1 MDTKDP
7 KRRTHFG
14 FQEIERTEKTK
25 KIKEVFDNVSD
36 NYDLMND
43 LMSFGIHRIWKRI
56 AIEMASI
63 RSDSL
68 ILDLASGTG
77 DMVKLI
83 APKLEG
89 KGKIFLS
96 DVNRKMLISG
106 RDKLLDKG
114 IQNFHAIQ
122 IDAEFIP
129 FENNTFDLV
138 TIAFGLRNFVDK
150 KKVLK
155 AILSCLKPGG
165 KLLVLEFSKPTNEIL
180 REIYDLYSFEIIPK
194 LGEFISN
201 SEENY
206 SYLAESIRMH
216 PNQSELKKLFEAS
229 GFIECN
235 YENLT
240 NGIVAIHTGRKPLV
254 EK

>member
-1 MDTKDP
+1 
-7 KRRTHFG
+7 
-14 FQEIERTEKTK
+14 
-25 KIKEVFDNVSD
+25 
-36 NYDLMND
+36 
-43 LMSFGIHRIWKRI
+43 
-56 AIEMASI
+56 MAFI
-63 RSDSL
+63 RSDSF

-89 KGKIFLS
+89 KGEVVLS
-96 DVNRKMLISG
+96 DINRKMLLSG
-106 RDKLLDKG
+106 RDKLLDEG
-114 IQNFHAIQ
+114 IQNFQAIQ
-122 IDAEFIP
+122 LDAEFIP
-129 FENNTFDLV
+129 FENNTFDVV

-165 KLLVLEFSKPTNEIL
+165 KLLVLEFSKPTNEVL

-194 LGEFISN
+194 LGEFIAN
-201 SEENY
+201 SEEDY
-206 SYLAESIRMH
+206 RYLAESIRMH

-229 GFIECN
+229 GYTECS

-240 NGIVAIHTGRKPLV
+240 NGIVAIHTGRKPL
-254 EK
+254 KK